1 MLSTTRLRASAA
13 LAAVLFVIGYLVV
26 AVTPGGGDVTESDF
40 TKFYDSDGKMLVS
53 LLLTVVLV
61 LAVPALTWCFI
72 ELRAALGGGVMAQ
85 LASTLG
91 ILGAVALP
99 VGAVILGAPAGVQQ
113 NSDADF
119 VGVPIA
125 HAFAQA
131 GIGVMV
137 LLGMGLIAIGLFLF
151 NLEIRRTKAG
161 PSWLWIA
168 GIVLSVICLGSY
180 IWLPG
185 MAFPIWLLALAAVGL
200 RSTAAPAKAA

>member
-1 MLSTTRLRASAA
+1 MSSTARLRLSAA

-53 LLLTVVLV
+53 LLLTIVLV

-72 ELRAALGGGVMAQ
+72 ELRSALGGGAMAQ

-99 VGAVILGAPAGVQQ
+99 AGATILGAPAGVQL
-113 NSDADF
+113 NSDAGF

-137 LLGMGLIAIGLFLF
+137 LLGMGLIAIATILF

-168 GIVLSVICLGSY
+168 GIVLGVVCLLSY
-180 IWLPG
+180 IWVPG

-200 RSTAAPAKAA
+200 KSTAGSAQA

>member
-1 MLSTTRLRASAA
+1 MTSATRLRVSAA
-13 LAAVLFVIGYLVV
+13 LGAVLFIVGYMVV
-26 AVTPGGGDVTESDF
+26 AVIPGGGDVTDSDF
-40 TKFYDSDGKMLVS
+40 TDFYDSDGKMFLA
-53 LLLTVVLV
+53 LLLTIALV

-72 ELRAALGGGVMAQ
+72 ELRAALGGGELAQ

-99 VGAVILGAPAGVQQ
+99 AGAFILGAPAGVQL

-119 VGVPIA
+119 VGIPIA

-131 GIGVMV
+131 GIAVTVG
-137 LLGMGLIAIGLFLF
+137 LGMGLIAIATLLF

-168 GIVLSVICLGSY
+168 GVVLGVVCLGSY

-200 RSTAAPAKAA
+200 KGAPGSATGA